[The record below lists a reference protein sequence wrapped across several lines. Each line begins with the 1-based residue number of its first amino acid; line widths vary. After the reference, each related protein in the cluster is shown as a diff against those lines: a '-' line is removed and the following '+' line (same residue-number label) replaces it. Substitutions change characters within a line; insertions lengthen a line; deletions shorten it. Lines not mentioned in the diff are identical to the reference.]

1 MKDYSTIERGK
12 LIEEIYRKEAEI
24 QRLRTALD
32 RRQEFYELRD
42 KIDRL
47 RAALEEI
54 ADHEGPAAVTARS
67 VLGTIRKADA

>member
-1 MKDYSTIERGK
+1 MKDYSNIERGE
-12 LIEEIYRKEAEI
+12 LIEEIYCKEAEI

-54 ADHEGPAAVTARS
+54 AAVTAR
-67 VLGTIRKADA
+67 LGMPQRIKVRKADA